1 MLFHEKI
8 FVIFFFVVFFLY
20 WLVCKKRSSQNL
32 LIFIS
37 SYVFYGWWDWRF
49 LILIFV
55 SSMIDFFVAK
65 KIENEDDVNTR
76 KHLLWIS
83 LFINLGFLGV
93 FKYLNF
99 FIGSAS
105 DLLGVFGMN
114 ANLPTLS
121 IILPV
126 GISFYTFQTLS
137 YTFDVY
143 YKKRDAE
150 KSIVDFFAYVS
161 FFPQLVAGPIE
172 RSTHLLPQFKKDRV
186 FNLPLAYSGLR
197 QMLWGYVK
205 KIVIADQMAIYVND
219 IFQNYSQYS
228 SSALAVG
235 AICFAF
241 QIYGDFSGY
250 SDIAIGL
257 SKLFGFDLMTNFKFP
272 YFARNISEFWER
284 WHISLSG
291 WFREYL
297 YIPLGGG
304 RGGINLKIRNVF
316 IVFLVSGFW
325 HGANWTFVA
334 WGVVHG
340 LLYIPYVLLEGKGPK
355 GINNGFFNLPLM
367 LVNFS
372 LVCIAWVFFR
382 SLDLTNSLN
391 YLSRMFS
398 FTNEGGVG
406 SLEKVTSSYLIIF
419 CFFILGEWLIYKG
432 YKFLDIYKFPRAVRW
447 AGYYVLVFT
456 CLLYLRGKTDFIYFQ
471 F

>member
-8 FVIFFFVVFFLY
+8 FVLFFFAVFFLY
-20 WLVCKKRSSQNL
+20 WFVCKKRSTQNL
-32 LIFIS
+32 LIFVS
-37 SYVFYGWWDWRF
+37 SYIFYGWWDWRF
-49 LILIFV
+49 LILIFT
-55 SSMIDFFVAK
+55 SSLIDFFVAK
-65 KIENEDDVNTR
+65 KIEGEKSEKVR

-83 LFINLGFLGV
+83 LAINLGFLGV

-105 DLLGVFGMN
+105 ELISLFGMN
-114 ANLPTLS
+114 PNITTLN

-143 YKKRDAE
+143 FKKRSAE
-150 KSIVDFFAYVS
+150 DSLVDFFAYVS

-172 RSTHLLPQFKKDRV
+172 RSTHLLPQFKKERV
-186 FNLPLAYSGLR
+186 FDLPLAYSGLR

-219 IFQNYSQYS
+219 IFQNYPQYS
-228 SSALAVG
+228 SFALAIG
-235 AICFAF
+235 AVCFAF

-272 YFARNISEFWER
+272 YFSKNISEFWQR

-304 RGGINLKIRNVF
+304 RGGMNLKIRNVF

-334 WGVVHG
+334 WGLVHG
-340 LLYIPYVLLEGKGPK
+340 LLYIPYVLLEGKK
-355 GINNGFFNLPLM
+355 TNFNKNGFFDFPLI
-367 LVNFS
+367 LLNFI
-372 LVCIAWVFFR
+372 LVCVAWVFFR
-382 SLDLTNSLN
+382 SVDLISSFD
-391 YLSRMFS
+391 YLSGLFS
-398 FTNEGGVG
+398 FRDGGIG
-406 SLEKVTSSYLIIF
+406 LLSEMSTSYIF
-419 CFFILGEWLIYKG
+419 ILGLFILGEWLIYKR
-432 YKFLDIYKFPRAVRW
+432 YKIFDIYHLPRFVRW
-447 AGYYVLVFT
+447 SGYYVLIFT
-456 CLLYLRGKTDFIYFQ
+456 FLFFLRGKTDFIYFQ